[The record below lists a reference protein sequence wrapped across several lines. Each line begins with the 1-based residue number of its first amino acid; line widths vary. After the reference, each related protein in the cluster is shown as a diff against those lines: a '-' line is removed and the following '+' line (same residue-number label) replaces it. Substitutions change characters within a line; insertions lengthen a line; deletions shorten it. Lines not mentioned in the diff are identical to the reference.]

1 MKIPNAEYAVVD
13 VEKLRKYSL
22 NTEHEI
28 GKHKAHVFSA
38 VLGLTLAD
46 AEWLRNVLREKIKEV
61 DAVAQPPSRFG
72 DRYRADFILERQG
85 REATVR
91 SSWIILKGELVP
103 HLTSCFVRRS
113 EKAR

>member
-38 VLGLTLAD
+38 VLGETLHKFCD
-46 AEWLRNVLREKIKEV
+46 LGLIV
-61 DAVAQPPSRFG
+61 
-72 DRYRADFILERQG
+72 
-85 REATVR
+85 
-91 SSWIILKGELVP
+91 
-103 HLTSCFVRRS
+103 
-113 EKAR
+113 